1 MKNKLLLTFLI
12 WLTSMSLFSQIE
24 LSEPT
29 ITKKMPEPKIYKYQK
44 GLGIETFY
52 QYTNGIG
59 LGGIIGGNIGN
70 DSKPNYAAGIYTDV
84 FFLDKPIV
92 GPRVKF
98 TYNYVGIFGVSLN
111 VSDYFR
117 NSMHDVR
124 VGLDLNFSVYGFMTF
139 FVGYSMKFSE
149 NSFDEIT
156 KFRVGLNLSLVN
168 NRN

>member
-1 MKNKLLLTFLI
+1 MKNKLLLSCFFL
-12 WLTSMSLFSQIE
+12 SLSLSFLAQIKS
-24 LSEPT
+24 SEPQ
-29 ITKKMPEPKIYKYQK
+29 IYKKLPEPKIYKYQK

-52 QYTNGIG
+52 QYTNGVG

-168 NRN
+168 NRD